1 MERHDGEA
9 LGRFA
14 REHHVHYEVEREEA
28 SDARKTELVGFAVR
42 LFATHGEQKVE
53 PPTCPR
59 CLELVRELS
68 SFAQDVL
75 ASGDTAA
82 RAEIAPATPAVYQS
96 TEVPG
101 ANEVSVA
108 VRVHCHAPEH
118 RGGEDRCIGDLRQR
132 LEALG
137 VPRR

>member
-1 MERHDGEA
+1 MDVREGEA
-9 LGRFA
+9 LTQFA
-14 REHHVHYEVEREEA
+14 REHHVHYEVEAEEA
-28 SDARKTELVGFAVR
+28 GEAQASEVVGFAVR

-59 CLELVRELS
+59 CLELVHALEG
-68 SFAQDVL
+68 FAERVL
-75 ASGDTAA
+75 AAGDAA
-82 RAEIAPATPAVYQS
+82 ERAEIVVGVPTVYQS

-118 RGGEDRCIGDLRQR
+118 RGGEDRCIGDLRHR
-132 LEALG
+132 LDALG
-137 VPRR
+137 IPRR

>member
-1 MERHDGEA
+1 MERHDAEA

-14 REHHVHYEVEREEA
+14 REYHVHYEVEPEQAGEPRA
-28 SDARKTELVGFAVR
+28 SEVVGFAVR

-53 PPTCPR
+53 TPTCPR
-59 CLELVRELS
+59 CLELVKELRE
-68 SFAQDVL
+68 FAEGVL
-75 ASGDTAA
+75 ASGDAA
-82 RAEIAPATPAVYQS
+82 GRAEIAPATPAVYQS

-101 ANEVSVA
+101 ADEVAVA

-118 RGGEDRCIGDLRQR
+118 RGAEDRCIGDLRQR